1 MSPSATSVTASH
13 TAAAPNVKVP
23 SHSLSGRACRTSPAR
38 RGAHRA
44 PYRPTRPGVRA
55 RRTGA
60 LPYTRPVTPR
70 AAAEAPAEP
79 ALPAPVGRLLAALA
93 GAGHEAVVVGGSLR
107 DLCLGRP
114 VSDWDV
120 ATAAAPEAVL
130 ALFPRAI
137 PIGLRHG
144 TVMVPSAAGPI
155 DVTTYQGTGG
165 LAGDLARRDFT
176 VNAMALAVPLDGSG
190 ERAGAA
196 RWIDPAGGLADLRAG
211 RLRAVGDAGARLDE
225 DPLRALR
232 ALRLAAEL
240 DLALD
245 PALAEAIRA
254 RAPSLR
260 RVAAER
266 VRAEL
271 ERLLLA
277 PGAAG
282 ALWQLRALGLEEALT
297 GALAADAPAVVGALA
312 PELTLR
318 LAGWLRGRDAAA
330 LLARLRFPRARTEAV
345 ARLVRLHPIERAA
358 APGDL
363 GRLLVRI
370 EARGVEA
377 LLALRAAEIAV
388 GSLAPVE
395 AATVAEALA
404 ALQLALERLERAG
417 VLPDGRPRLAVS
429 GREVMD
435 WLGSGPGPRVGRA
448 LRYLTEQ
455 VLEEPSRNE
464 PDALRRLLEAW
475 AAAVPPPAPPPRG

>member
-1 MSPSATSVTASH
+1 MI
-13 TAAAPNVKVP
+13 
-23 SHSLSGRACRTSPAR
+23 
-38 RGAHRA
+38 
-44 PYRPTRPGVRA
+44 
-55 RRTGA
+55 
-60 LPYTRPVTPR
+60 PR
-70 AAAEAPAEP
+70 ASAEVPAEP
-79 ALPAPVGRLLAALA
+79 ALPGPVRRVLAELA

-107 DLCLGRP
+107 DLCLARP

-120 ATAAAPEAVL
+120 ATSASPEAVL
-130 ALFPRAI
+130 AIFPRAI

-144 TVMVPSAAGPI
+144 TVMVPSAAGPL

-176 VNAMALAVPLDGSG
+176 LNAMALALPLDARG
-190 ERAGAA
+190 EPAGPA
-196 RWIDPAGGLADLRAG
+196 RWIDPADGLADLRAG
-211 RLRAVGDAGARLDE
+211 RLRAVGDPGARLDE

-232 ALRLAAEL
+232 ALRLSAEL

-245 PALAEAIRA
+245 PALADAIRA
-254 RAPSLR
+254 RAASLR
-260 RVAAER
+260 SVASER

-277 PGAAG
+277 PGAEG
-282 ALWQLRALGLEEALT
+282 ALWQLRRLGLETALV
-297 GALAADAPAVVGALA
+297 GPLAADAPTVVAALA
-312 PELTLR
+312 PDLTLR

-330 LLARLRFPRARTEAV
+330 LLARLRFPRTRTEAV

-377 LLALRAAEIAV
+377 LLALRAAEIAA
-388 GSLAPVE
+388 GSLTPAD
-395 AATVAEALA
+395 AAAVGEALA
-404 ALQLALERLERAG
+404 ALRLALERLERAG

-429 GREVMD
+429 GRDVME
-435 WLGSGPGPRVGRA
+435 WLGSGPGPRVGHA

-455 VLEEPSRNE
+455 VLEEPARND
-464 PDALRRLLEAW
+464 PAALRRLLEAW
-475 AAAVPPPAPPPRG
+475 AAAAPPVAPRPRG